1 MINPAKFQSVLGQV
15 QDGQLMEMLKRPD
28 KIPTNFVVA
37 EINRRQAMRTQGK
50 AQQATQAQNMSVM
63 PNPQMKPQAAQAQR
77 PQQPQGMYDGGI
89 PLSRPSLGER
99 NRNPLNLRPLTGEQ
113 FFGTTGVNKG
123 YSTFENDIAGL
134 RAGFINMDAS
144 ANRGIDNINDYINR
158 FAPKSDQP
166 NPKSTDNYKKFVA
179 NAVGVGVD
187 DKVDFRNPDF
197 KKRLMKAQI
206 TFENGENKYSDETI
220 DTAFNLSGDLNTNP
234 FGVNKRQVATVGQNP
249 SPANM
254 SNAQLVSQA
263 QSQIAKFGSGNT
275 GSGRPQIL
283 DTIDELVAAKDTRS
297 LNALATDPSVVDT
310 YGQNAQTYAK
320 NALGKM
326 TANQKPL
333 EVNQANA
340 QTDRAGIGS
349 VSGRGFP
356 TTSPVPRRIDEAMA
370 LKAER
375 DRASEFST
383 SPQSQASATRPN
395 AANRGFP
402 ANNTTF
408 KTVNDANAAKA
419 AEFPFGSQQDMAE
432 AYSQLE
438 NPEGRNMEDDMSSA
452 AGIKAA
458 YMNKFGN
465 KINTN
470 MVPLPKPKPKAGGSG
485 AIQSFFN
492 RLTAQRDDDTTDG
505 SLPGDD
511 DGQGRSGIYGG
522 PPISPGDRKPGEKLG
537 ERLEYQITNRGGSSS
552 TAKAV
557 VDAVKD
563 STESNLGKT
572 NLNQIGELGF
582 FDTKI
587 KEISQQ
593 NKALLDTYN
602 EGTTELIKARK
613 ELMAQF
619 DSQKRSPQSMFF
631 DALIQ
636 VGLDLAASPEAN
648 FGRALAGA
656 AKQGIASY
664 ENMTKQQQ
672 ENTFK
677 KYKMAYDIA
686 SDEFDHKLKGQKLAM
701 DLNVS
706 LVGIADTLSQIGYRQ
721 KMGDA
726 AGANAQARLAKAN
739 QPPKPNASVYNSVMN
754 QFYKLQEDPLVALS
768 EAQRLGLVDD
778 SVTTITPAT
787 MNLMEQY
794 YDRLA
799 RSRAS
804 DFSSS
809 ASDSEENM
817 LTPPAN
823 LINNRI

>member
-263 QSQIAKFGSGNT
+263 QAQIAKFGSGNT

-326 TANQKPL
+326 TANRKPL

-349 VSGRGFP
+349 VSGRGFS
-356 TTSPVPRRIDEAMA
+356 TTSPVPKRIDEAMA

-408 KTVNDANAAKA
+408 KTVNDAKAAKA
-419 AEFPFGSQQDMAE
+419 AEFPFGSQQDMAA
-432 AYSQLE
+432 AYSQLQ
-438 NPEGRNMEDDMSSA
+438 NPEGSDMETPKGVTTGRNRPRGK
-452 AGIKAA
+452 GI
-458 YMNKFGN
+458 
-465 KINTN
+465 
-470 MVPLPKPKPKAGGSG
+470 VRD
-485 AIQSFFN
+485 AI
-492 RLTAQRDDDTTDG
+492 TDG
-505 SLPGDD
+505 SLGGIAAPDAT
-511 DGQGRSGIYGG
+511 GIYGG
-522 PPISPGDRKPGEKLG
+522 PPISPGDRKPGEALG
-537 ERLEYQITNRGGSSS
+537 DRLAHQITNSGGSSS

-563 STESNLGKT
+563 STKSNLGKT

-587 KEISQQ
+587 KEISDQ

-721 KMGDA
+721 KMGNA
-726 AGANAQARLAKAN
+726 AGINAEARLAKAN
-739 QPPKPNASVYNSVMN
+739 QPPKPNASVYNSVMG
-754 QFYKLQEDPLVALS
+754 QFYKLQEDPLAALS
-768 EAQRLGLVDD
+768 EAQRLGLSGMQ
-778 SVTTITPAT
+778 SVT
-787 MNLMEQY
+787 
-794 YDRLA
+794 
-799 RSRAS
+799 AS
-804 DFSSS
+804 HPSYHEPVGT
-809 ASDSEENM
+809 ALRQAGEG
-817 LTPPAN
+817 
-823 LINNRI
+823 

>member
-15 QDGQLMEMLKRPD
+15 QDAQLMEMLKRPD

-50 AQQATQAQNMSVM
+50 AQQAAQAQNMSVM
-63 PNPQMKPQAAQAQR
+63 PNPQMKPQAAQAQQR
-77 PQQPQGMYDGGI
+77 QPAQQPQGMYDGGV
-89 PLSRPSLGER
+89 PMRRPSLGER

-123 YSTFENDIAGL
+123 YSTFDSDIAGL

-158 FAPKSDQP
+158 FAPASDQP
-166 NPKSTDNYKKFVA
+166 NAASTENYKKFVA
-179 NAVGVGVD
+179 DAVGVGVD

-197 KKRLMKAQI
+197 KKRLLKAQI
-206 TFENGENKYSDETI
+206 VFENGQNRYSDDTI
-220 DTAFNLSGDLNTNP
+220 NRAFELSGDLNTNP
-234 FGVNKRQVATVGQNP
+234 FGVNKRQVSTANP
-249 SPANM
+249 NQSPANM
-254 SNAQLVSQA
+254 SNQQLVSKAQA
-263 QSQIAKFGSGNT
+263 QIAKYGSGNT

-283 DTIDELVAAKDTRS
+283 DTIDELVAAKDVRS
-297 LNALATDPSVVDT
+297 LTALATDPSVVDT

-326 TANQKPL
+326 TANRQPL
-333 EVNQANA
+333 VPSQENA

-349 VSGRGFP
+349 ISGRGFP
-356 TTSPVPRRIDEAMA
+356 TTNPLPKRID
-370 LKAER
+370 
-375 DRASEFST
+375 
-383 SPQSQASATRPN
+383 
-395 AANRGFP
+395 
-402 ANNTTF
+402 
-408 KTVNDANAAKA
+408 DAKAAKT
-419 AEFPFGSQQDMAE
+419 AEFPFGSQRDMAA
-432 AYSQLE
+432 AYSRLPTPATQ
-438 NPEGRNMEDDMSSA
+438 PEIQATKDRARAIELREARERASEFSDA
-452 AGIKAA
+452 FPPKKKAA
-458 YMNKFGN
+458 SGSATGGINSDFSLFG
-465 KINTN
+465 
-470 MVPLPKPKPKAGGSG
+470 LPRNPFAKQFAMDKP
-485 AIQSFFN
+485 
-492 RLTAQRDDDTTDG
+492 TDG

-511 DGQGRSGIYGG
+511 DGQARSSGIYGG
-522 PPISPGDRKPGEKLG
+522 PPISPGDRKPGEALG
-537 ERLEYQITNRGGSSS
+537 KRLEHQITSRGGSSS

-563 STESNLGKT
+563 STKSSLGKT
-572 NLNQIGELGF
+572 NLSQIGELGF

-587 KEISQQ
+587 KEISDQ

-619 DSQKRSPQSMFF
+619 DAQKRTPQSMFF

-672 ENTFK
+672 ENMFK

-686 SDEFDHKLKGQKLAM
+686 NDEFQHKLKGQKLAM

-706 LVGIADTLSQIGYRQ
+706 LVGIADTLSQISYRQ

-726 AGANAQARLAKAN
+726 AGVNAEARLAKAN
-739 QPPKPNASVYNSVMN
+739 RPPKPNASVYNSVMG
-754 QFYKLQEDPLVALS
+754 QFYKLQEDPMAALA
-768 EAQRLGLVDD
+768 EAQRLGLAPADATEVL
-778 SVTTITPAT
+778 PAT
-787 MNLMEQY
+787 MNRMEQY
-794 YDRLA
+794 YDKMA
-799 RSRAS
+799 RARAS

-809 ASDSEENM
+809 ASTDTDDGAIPLST
-817 LTPPAN
+817 LLPKT
-823 LINNRI
+823 

>member
-15 QDGQLMEMLKRPD
+15 QDAQLMEMLKRPD

-50 AQQATQAQNMSVM
+50 AQQAAQAQNMSVM
-63 PNPQMKPQAAQAQR
+63 PHPQMKPQAAQRQPA
-77 PQQPQGMYDGGI
+77 QQPQGMYDGGV
-89 PLSRPSLGER
+89 PMRRPSLGER

-123 YSTFENDIAGL
+123 YSTFDSDIAGL

-158 FAPKSDQP
+158 FAPASDQP
-166 NPKSTDNYKKFVA
+166 NAASTENYKKFVA
-179 NAVGVGVD
+179 DAVGVGVD

-197 KKRLMKAQI
+197 KKRLLKAQI
-206 TFENGENKYSDETI
+206 VFENGQNRYSDETI
-220 DTAFNLSGDLNTNP
+220 DRAFELSGDLNTNP
-234 FGVNKRQVATVGQNP
+234 FGVSKRQVSTVNQPP
-249 SPANM
+249 STANM
-254 SNAQLVSQA
+254 SNQQLVNKA
-263 QSQIAKFGSGNT
+263 KAQIAKFGSGNT

-283 DTIDELVAAKDTRS
+283 DTIDELVAAKDVRS

-310 YGQNAQTYAK
+310 YGQQVQTYAK

-326 TANQKPL
+326 TANRQPL
-333 EVNQANA
+333 VPSQENA

-349 VSGRGFP
+349 ISGRGFSTANP
-356 TTSPVPRRIDEAMA
+356 LPKRID
-370 LKAER
+370 
-375 DRASEFST
+375 D
-383 SPQSQASATRPN
+383 
-395 AANRGFP
+395 
-402 ANNTTF
+402 
-408 KTVNDANAAKA
+408 AKA
-419 AEFPFGSQQDMAE
+419 AQEAEAAKFPFGSQRDMAA
-432 AYSQLE
+432 AYSRLQ

-452 AGIKAA
+452 AGIKSA
-458 YMNKFGN
+458 YLKKFGN
-465 KINTN
+465 KMNTN

-492 RLTAQRDDDTTDG
+492 RLTTQRDDDATDG
-505 SLPGDD
+505 SLLGDD
-511 DGQGRSGIYGG
+511 DGQGRSSGIYGG
-522 PPISPGDRKPGEKLG
+522 PPISPGDRKPGEAFGK
-537 ERLEYQITNRGGSSS
+537 RLENQITSRGGSSS

-563 STESNLGKT
+563 STKSSLGKT
-572 NLNQIGELGF
+572 NLSQIGELGF

-587 KEISQQ
+587 KEISEQ

-619 DSQKRSPQSMFF
+619 DAQKRTPQSMFF

-672 ENTFK
+672 ENMFK

-686 SDEFDHKLKGQKLAM
+686 NDEFQHKLKGQKLAM

-706 LVGIADTLSQIGYRQ
+706 LVGIADTLSQISYRQ

-726 AGANAQARLAKAN
+726 AGINAEARLAKAN
-739 QPPKPNASVYNSVMN
+739 QPPKPNASVYNSVMG
-754 QFYKLQEDPLVALS
+754 QFYKLQEDPLAALS
-768 EAQRLGLVDD
+768 EAQRLGLAPPDATEV
-778 SVTTITPAT
+778 TPAT
-787 MNLMEQY
+787 MNMMEQY
-794 YDRLA
+794 YDKMA

-809 ASDSEENM
+809 ASNDSDDGAIP
-817 LTPPAN
+817 LSTLLPK
-823 LINNRI
+823 I

>member
-15 QDGQLMEMLKRPD
+15 QDAQLMEMLKRPD

-50 AQQATQAQNMSVM
+50 AQQAAQAQNMSVM
-63 PNPQMKPQAAQAQR
+63 PNPRMKPQAAQAQQR
-77 PQQPQGMYDGGI
+77 QPAQQPQRMYDGGV
-89 PLSRPSLGER
+89 PMRRPSLGER

-123 YSTFENDIAGL
+123 YSTFDSDIAGL

-158 FAPKSDQP
+158 FAPASDQP
-166 NPKSTDNYKKFVA
+166 NPASTENYKKFVA
-179 NAVGVGVD
+179 DAVGVGVD

-206 TFENGENKYSDETI
+206 VFENGENKYSDDTI
-220 DTAFNLSGDLNTNP
+220 NTAFNLSGDLNTNP
-234 FGVNKRQVATVGQNP
+234 FGVNKRKVSTVNP
-249 SPANM
+249 NQSPANM
-254 SNAQLVSQA
+254 SNQQLVSKAQA
-263 QSQIAKFGSGNT
+263 QIAKFGSGNT

-283 DTIDELVAAKDTRS
+283 DTIDELVAAKDVRS

-310 YGQNAQTYAK
+310 YGQQVQTYAK

-326 TANQKPL
+326 TANRQPL
-333 EVNQANA
+333 VPSQENA

-349 VSGRGFP
+349 ISGRGFP
-356 TTSPVPRRIDEAMA
+356 TTNPLPKRID
-370 LKAER
+370 
-375 DRASEFST
+375 
-383 SPQSQASATRPN
+383 
-395 AANRGFP
+395 
-402 ANNTTF
+402 
-408 KTVNDANAAKA
+408 DAKAAKT
-419 AEFPFGSQQDMAE
+419 AEFPFGSQRDMAA
-432 AYSQLE
+432 AYSRLPTPATQ
-438 NPEGRNMEDDMSSA
+438 PEIQATKDRARAIELREARERASEFSTPFQQDTETPKGVTTGRNRPRGK
-452 AGIKAA
+452 GI
-458 YMNKFGN
+458 
-465 KINTN
+465 
-470 MVPLPKPKPKAGGSG
+470 VRD
-485 AIQSFFN
+485 AI
-492 RLTAQRDDDTTDG
+492 TDG

-511 DGQGRSGIYGG
+511 DGQDRSSGIYGG
-522 PPISPGDRKPGEKLG
+522 PKKKPNPFGTDEQVKNAWSKLSHSGAADVITETINDAGDSKLG
-537 ERLEYQITNRGGSSS
+537 Q
-552 TAKAV
+552 
-557 VDAVKD
+557 
-563 STESNLGKT
+563 T
-572 NLNQIGELGF
+572 NLQQVGELGF
-582 FDTKI
+582 FNTKI
-587 KEISQQ
+587 KEISDQ

-619 DSQKRSPQSMFF
+619 DAQKRTPQSMFF

-672 ENTFK
+672 ENMFK

-686 SDEFDHKLKGQKLAM
+686 NDEFQHKLKGQKLAM

-706 LVGIADTLSQIGYRQ
+706 LVGIADTLSQISYRQ

-726 AGANAQARLAKAN
+726 AGINAEARLAKAN
-739 QPPKPNASVYNSVMN
+739 KPPKPNASVYNSVMG
-754 QFYKLQEDPLVALS
+754 QFYKLQEDPLVALA
-768 EAQRLGLVDD
+768 EAQRLGLAPSDATE
-778 SVTTITPAT
+778 VTPNV

-794 YDRLA
+794 YDKMA

-809 ASDSEENM
+809 ASDSEETM
-817 LTPPAN
+817 MTPPAN

>member
-77 PQQPQGMYDGGI
+77 PQQPQRMYDGGV

-99 NRNPLNLRPLTGEQ
+99 NRNPLNLRPLSGEQ

-144 ANRGIDNINDYINR
+144 ANRGIDNIDDYINR

-234 FGVNKRQVATVGQNP
+234 FDVNKRQVATVGQNP

-254 SNAQLVSQA
+254 SNQQLVSKAQA
-263 QSQIAKFGSGNT
+263 QIAKYGSGNT
-275 GSGRPQIL
+275 GSGRPEIL
-283 DTIDELVAAKDTRS
+283 DTIDELVAAKDVRS

-310 YGQNAQTYAK
+310 YGQQVQTYAK

-326 TANQKPL
+326 TANRQPL
-333 EVNQANA
+333 VPSQENA

-349 VSGRGFP
+349 ISGRGFP
-356 TTSPVPRRIDEAMA
+356 TTNPLPKRIGDAKA
-370 LKAER
+370 AKKAE
-375 DRASEFST
+375 F
-383 SPQSQASATRPN
+383 PFGSQQDMAAAYNRLPTSATRPN
-395 AANRGFP
+395 AANRGFS
-402 ANNTTF
+402 TTNPLP
-408 KTVNDANAAKA
+408 KRIDDAMAAKKK
-419 AEFPFGSQQDMAE
+419 EFPFGSQQDMAA
-432 AYSQLE
+432 AYNRLQ
-438 NPEGRNMEDDMSSA
+438 NPEGSDMETPQGVTAGRN
-452 AGIKAA
+452 
-458 YMNKFGN
+458 
-465 KINTN
+465 
-470 MVPLPKPKPKAGGSG
+470 KPRGRGVVRD
-485 AIQSFFN
+485 AI
-492 RLTAQRDDDTTDG
+492 TDG

-511 DGQGRSGIYGG
+511 DGQGKSSGIYSG
-522 PPISPGDRKPGEKLG
+522 PKKKPNPFGTDEQVKDAWSKLSHSGAADVITETINDAGDSKLG
-537 ERLEYQITNRGGSSS
+537 Q
-552 TAKAV
+552 
-557 VDAVKD
+557 
-563 STESNLGKT
+563 T
-572 NLNQIGELGF
+572 NLKQVGELGF

-587 KEISQQ
+587 KEISEQ

-602 EGTTELIKARK
+602 QGTTELIKARK

-677 KYKMAYDIA
+677 KFKMAYDIA

-721 KMGDA
+721 KMGNA
-726 AGANAQARLAKAN
+726 AGINAEARLAKAN
-739 QPPKPNASVYNSVMN
+739 QPPKPNASVYNSVMG
-754 QFYKLQEDPLVALS
+754 QFYKLQEDPLAALT
-768 EAQRLGLVDD
+768 EAQRLGLAPAD
-778 SVTTITPAT
+778 VTEVTPAT
-787 MNLMEQY
+787 MNMLEQH
-794 YDRLA
+794 YDKMA
-799 RSRAS
+799 RARAS

-809 ASDSEENM
+809 ASNDTDEGAFPLSTI
-817 LTPPAN
+817 LPKA
-823 LINNRI
+823 

>member
-144 ANRGIDNINDYINR
+144 ANRGIDNIDDYINR

-263 QSQIAKFGSGNT
+263 QAQIAKFGSGNT

-283 DTIDELVAAKDTRS
+283 DTIDELVAARDVRS

-326 TANQKPL
+326 TANRKPL

-340 QTDRAGIGS
+340 QTDRAGKGL

-356 TTSPVPRRIDEAMA
+356 TTSPLPRRIDEAMA

-383 SPQSQASATRPN
+383 SPQSQTPVPKPEIQATIDR
-395 AANRGFP
+395 ARA
-402 ANNTTF
+402 
-408 KTVNDANAAKA
+408 
-419 AEFPFGSQQDMAE
+419 M
-432 AYSQLE
+432 
-438 NPEGRNMEDDMSSA
+438 
-452 AGIKAA
+452 GIKAERDRA
-458 YMNKFGN
+458 SEFSTPFEQ
-465 KINTN
+465 NTET
-470 MVPLPKPKPKAGGSG
+470 PKGVTTGRNRPRGKGVVRD
-485 AIQSFFN
+485 AI
-492 RLTAQRDDDTTDG
+492 TDG
-505 SLPGDD
+505 SLGGNAAPDAT
-511 DGQGRSGIYGG
+511 GIYGG
-522 PPISPGDRKPGEKLG
+522 PPISPGDRKPGEALG
-537 ERLEYQITNRGGSSS
+537 DRLKYQITNKGGSNS
-552 TAKAV
+552 TAEAV
-557 VDAVKD
+557 LDAVKG

-726 AGANAQARLAKAN
+726 AGRNAEARLAKAN
-739 QPPKPNASVYNSVMN
+739 QPPKPNASVYNSVMG
-754 QFYKLQEDPLVALS
+754 QFYKLQEDPLAALS

-809 ASDSEENM
+809 ASDSEETV

-823 LINNRI
+823 LIS